1 MAGFL
6 PGIFI
11 CLVLC
16 VVAHF
21 LCKKQGFEPSE
32 RAATEE
38 KVQAFKDAMEFV
50 VEKQLKSL
58 LLDEDPTKIE
68 FLHQKMMW
76 NNWANGRQG
85 MVMGAI
91 SGIDVALWDILGK
104 VANLPVCKL
113 LGQVSD
119 KVQGYAAA
127 FLIAMHLH
135 FFHIYENNSAKCS
148 KYVSNVS

>member
-1 MAGFL
+1 
-6 PGIFI
+6 
-11 CLVLC
+11 
-16 VVAHF
+16 
-21 LCKKQGFEPSE
+21 
-32 RAATEE
+32 
-38 KVQAFKDAMEFV
+38 
-50 VEKQLKSL
+50 
-58 LLDEDPTKIE
+58 
-68 FLHQKMMW
+68 MMW

-135 FFHIYENNSAKCS
+135 FFHIYENNSANCS